1 MRIQVASFVFLF
13 MPLCA
18 VAASPQKLY
27 YLGEVRM
34 SSPAGKPVGS
44 QVILVEKTVDRDN
57 SVMSERAIVVE
68 ADGKVVEYPVTMPV
82 KPDGSFTLTNEAK
95 SVEGSGQLFGPA
107 WKWTYF
113 KATFKAKSGITI
125 EDENFMPDDSVIT
138 ARKKVIAPNGQV
150 VLYMDESVKAI
161 TPKTFEVLRAGLLKN
176 APGEPRP

>member
-1 MRIQVASFVFLF
+1 MRTTTASLVLLF
-13 MPLCA
+13 TPLLA
-18 VAASPQKLY
+18 GAAPPEKFY
-27 YLGEVRM
+27 YLGEVRL

-82 KPDGSFTLTNEAK
+82 KPDGSFTLTNDDK
-95 SVEGSGQLFGPA
+95 SVEGGGQLFGPA

-113 KATFKAKSGITI
+113 KATFKTKNGITI
-125 EDENFMPDDSVIT
+125 EDENFMADDSVIT

-161 TPKTFEVLRAGLLKN
+161 TPKTFEVLRAGLLKK
-176 APGEPRP
+176 